1 MKKKLN
7 SIINYS
13 KGVDTVEANTTLQAK
28 TMFRLGRLADKIVGI
43 RNRFSKVVESL
54 TIEANSKII
63 KLQEEFKVATEEEKG
78 RINKE
83 VTQINNEVNAKING
97 LLEEEEEIGDL
108 PTFKLAE
115 FTGKEGNSLV
125 NQGFFTLMGDLIEEE

>member
-7 SIINYS
+7 TIINYN
-13 KGVDTVEANTTLQAK
+13 KGVATIEANTTLPSK
-28 TMFRLGRLADKIVGI
+28 TMYRLGRIADKTATIRTRFGTTVEGI
-43 RNRFSKVVESL
+43 TK
-54 TIEANSKII
+54 EANTKILEI
-63 KLQEEFKVATEEEKG
+63 QEKYKSSTDEEKG
-78 RINKE
+78 ILNNQI
-83 VTQINNEVNAKING
+83 TQINNEVNAKING